1 MARRA
6 SAGAPAR
13 LALLLLAALVAGI
26 ACVAAAPAA
35 CPISP
40 NGTSTIC
47 VGCPRK
53 SCKFDDNCHLNKAGQ
68 ARKGICQDLGSG
80 LIVGPTDMCSGVQR
94 KHGKNAPAD
103 VGGPGKKKARC
114 NAKSVTKPGYTT
126 SGCQCVNKQGNNLN
140 KKGNPVKK
148 CKRCQQKEALRPNP
162 NVSPPPP
169 PNPNVSPPPP
179 PPGPNFLEDNVMS
192 MQYGAVEYTPS
203 SPNGNWTSL
212 CQIAAQARSVGYA
225 ADRPGSELGDST
237 IPNFAYLRD
246 LWEGEVDVPDI
257 GALYKNNQTT
267 YPTDFMNN
275 PASYMA
281 GTKYFD
287 AASQWYP
294 SLQQNGGSGANTD
307 FLSDYFFSAM
317 QTKLGLTDEGEV
329 DWSTALSGSKTI
341 SANQQILEKSSTYF
355 VATTHAMYYLQL
367 AEEAIAKNDTAG
379 AKNHFDSIAAVY
391 FGCGD
396 TNPVPLPVYTPDSVV
411 TTAPQV
417 PTQIPWTKDSDKEDG
432 DRGTVYSLYNLA
444 NKRASNY
451 GRCGSSQS
459 GSCATDVASKTAG
472 TVTVAD
478 LNLVV
483 ADALNYGT
491 SGPSA
496 AAVNNIRDSI
506 NTINAQ
512 AAQRYIARVSLDA
525 NVPGNGFG
533 GSTQRVKVASP
544 AASEDAAAGNGLIP
558 TACGGGLYYQA
569 FAGLAGGEGGDND
582 AGPAGAGEV
591 PAGILP
597 GATYT
602 KYSGTI
608 LAVKPTD
615 EDLESYNKAPSTFG
629 TSGGPLVNAQCG
641 TSANST
647 GTVGSNT
654 LMVGSVMNPVT
665 VKDDASAPYQ
675 LKGTAVTDP
684 VEAGEAGS
692 IAVTANEVT
701 AALRGQTEFVT
712 TVDFYKKKTPIGCI
726 GRDVRFSD
734 IEVTIDSSKKMV
746 YTFCDP
752 SGYKGASLA
761 TNTLATN
768 TQLYDVNMKATGS
781 AATAGSYFATVFGTG
796 TTNVPDTT
804 AAITVAQAKQMSRVW
819 DPVMAAQLTQG
830 GMCCDALYYGNEGVG
845 RPTIEGVG
853 PVSDYEPPLAGGDMA
868 AESPVGTMCP
878 MHGSGNGYSTSTVG
892 NVNQV
897 NPSETLLL
905 EGQAF
910 YVSLA
915 PSQYSLPL
923 TSTTAETQTA
933 NEAKQKQCA
942 THITSMMKM
951 SKAVAVESS
960 GTPPSFTG
968 TLSTGTPGKFGYDYS
983 AIDFPLWKVG
993 IGSADPVNQYIV
1005 PNGYC
1010 YANACFNDFAEVGT
1024 QPTFKGAEK
1033 LGELVQGPNMALV
1046 EADEA
1051 CGRANA
1057 ACAAP
1062 PATWNGAP
1070 AVMAACYGSNCT
1082 PEGILA
1088 TTGVIPVA

>member
-1 MARRA
+1 M
-6 SAGAPAR
+6 G
-13 LALLLLAALVAGI
+13 
-26 ACVAAAPAA
+26 
-35 CPISP
+35 
-40 NGTSTIC
+40 
-47 VGCPRK
+47 
-53 SCKFDDNCHLNKAGQ
+53 
-68 ARKGICQDLGSG
+68 
-80 LIVGPTDMCSGVQR
+80 
-94 KHGKNAPAD
+94 
-103 VGGPGKKKARC
+103 
-114 NAKSVTKPGYTT
+114 
-126 SGCQCVNKQGNNLN
+126 
-140 KKGNPVKK
+140 
-148 CKRCQQKEALRPNP
+148 
-162 NVSPPPP
+162 
-169 PNPNVSPPPP
+169 
-179 PPGPNFLEDNVMS
+179 
-192 MQYGAVEYTPS
+192 
-203 SPNGNWTSL
+203 
-212 CQIAAQARSVGYA
+212 
-225 ADRPGSELGDST
+225 
-237 IPNFAYLRD
+237 
-246 LWEGEVDVPDI
+246 
-257 GALYKNNQTT
+257 
-267 YPTDFMNN
+267 
-275 PASYMA
+275 
-281 GTKYFD
+281 
-287 AASQWYP
+287 
-294 SLQQNGGSGANTD
+294 
-307 FLSDYFFSAM
+307 
-317 QTKLGLTDEGEV
+317 
-329 DWSTALSGSKTI
+329 
-341 SANQQILEKSSTYF
+341 
-355 VATTHAMYYLQL
+355 
-367 AEEAIAKNDTAG
+367 
-379 AKNHFDSIAAVY
+379 
-391 FGCGD
+391 
-396 TNPVPLPVYTPDSVV
+396 PDSVV

-533 GSTQRVKVASP
+533 GSTQRVTVASP
-544 AASEDAAAGNGLIP
+544 AASEDSATGNGLIP

-675 LKGTAVTDP
+675 LKGTAVTGP

-712 TVDFYKKKTPIGCI
+712 TVDFFKKKTPIGCT
-726 GRDVRFSD
+726 GRDMRFSD
-734 IEVTIDSSKKMV
+734 IEETIDSSKKMV

-845 RPTIEGVG
+845 RPTIEGVC

-868 AESPVGTMCP
+868 AEPPVGTMCP

-1010 YANACFNDFAEVGT
+1010 YANACFNDIAEVGT
-1024 QPTFKGAEK
+1024 QSTFKGAEK
-1033 LGELVQGPNMALV
+1033 LGELVQGPIMALV
-1046 EADEA
+1046 EAGEA

-1070 AVMAACYGSNCT
+1070 AVMATCYGSDCT
-1082 PEGILA
+1082 TAGILA

>member
-1 MARRA
+1 M
-6 SAGAPAR
+6 G
-13 LALLLLAALVAGI
+13 
-26 ACVAAAPAA
+26 
-35 CPISP
+35 
-40 NGTSTIC
+40 
-47 VGCPRK
+47 
-53 SCKFDDNCHLNKAGQ
+53 
-68 ARKGICQDLGSG
+68 
-80 LIVGPTDMCSGVQR
+80 
-94 KHGKNAPAD
+94 
-103 VGGPGKKKARC
+103 
-114 NAKSVTKPGYTT
+114 
-126 SGCQCVNKQGNNLN
+126 
-140 KKGNPVKK
+140 
-148 CKRCQQKEALRPNP
+148 
-162 NVSPPPP
+162 
-169 PNPNVSPPPP
+169 PP

-203 SPNGNWTSL
+203 SPNGNWASL

-246 LWEGEVDVPDI
+246 LWDGKVDVPDI
-257 GALYKNNQTT
+257 GALYNNNQTT
-267 YPTDFMNN
+267 YATDFMNN

-294 SLQQNGGSGANTD
+294 SLQQNGGSGATAD
-307 FLSDYFFSAM
+307 FLTNYFFSAM
-317 QTKLGLTDEGEV
+317 QTKLGLTDKGAV

-444 NKRASNY
+444 NKRASNN

-483 ADALNYGT
+483 ADALKYGT

-512 AAQRYIARVSLDA
+512 AAQRYIARVSLHA

-533 GSTQRVKVASP
+533 GSTKRLAVASP
-544 AASEDAAAGNGLIP
+544 AASKDAAADSSDVNGLIP
-558 TACGGGLYYQA
+558 TACGGGLYYLA
-569 FAGLAGGEGGDND
+569 LAGKAGGEGGVNAAPSA
-582 AGPAGAGEV
+582 AGV

-597 GATYT
+597 GAAYT

-615 EDLESYNKAPSTFG
+615 EELEFYNKAPSTFG

-675 LKGTAVTDP
+675 LKGTTVTNSF
-684 VEAGEAGS
+684 ETAGAGS

-734 IEVTIDSSKKMV
+734 ITVTITGSKNMV

-933 NEAKQKQCA
+933 NEA
-942 THITSMMKM
+942 
-951 SKAVAVESS
+951 
-960 GTPPSFTG
+960 
-968 TLSTGTPGKFGYDYS
+968 
-983 AIDFPLWKVG
+983 
-993 IGSADPVNQYIV
+993 
-1005 PNGYC
+1005 
-1010 YANACFNDFAEVGT
+1010 
-1024 QPTFKGAEK
+1024 
-1033 LGELVQGPNMALV
+1033 
-1046 EADEA
+1046 
-1051 CGRANA
+1051 
-1057 ACAAP
+1057 
-1062 PATWNGAP
+1062 
-1070 AVMAACYGSNCT
+1070 
-1082 PEGILA
+1082 
-1088 TTGVIPVA
+1088 

>member
-1 MARRA
+1 M
-6 SAGAPAR
+6 G
-13 LALLLLAALVAGI
+13 
-26 ACVAAAPAA
+26 
-35 CPISP
+35 
-40 NGTSTIC
+40 
-47 VGCPRK
+47 
-53 SCKFDDNCHLNKAGQ
+53 
-68 ARKGICQDLGSG
+68 
-80 LIVGPTDMCSGVQR
+80 
-94 KHGKNAPAD
+94 
-103 VGGPGKKKARC
+103 
-114 NAKSVTKPGYTT
+114 
-126 SGCQCVNKQGNNLN
+126 
-140 KKGNPVKK
+140 
-148 CKRCQQKEALRPNP
+148 
-162 NVSPPPP
+162 
-169 PNPNVSPPPP
+169 
-179 PPGPNFLEDNVMS
+179 
-192 MQYGAVEYTPS
+192 
-203 SPNGNWTSL
+203 
-212 CQIAAQARSVGYA
+212 
-225 ADRPGSELGDST
+225 
-237 IPNFAYLRD
+237 
-246 LWEGEVDVPDI
+246 
-257 GALYKNNQTT
+257 
-267 YPTDFMNN
+267 
-275 PASYMA
+275 
-281 GTKYFD
+281 
-287 AASQWYP
+287 
-294 SLQQNGGSGANTD
+294 
-307 FLSDYFFSAM
+307 
-317 QTKLGLTDEGEV
+317 
-329 DWSTALSGSKTI
+329 
-341 SANQQILEKSSTYF
+341 
-355 VATTHAMYYLQL
+355 
-367 AEEAIAKNDTAG
+367 
-379 AKNHFDSIAAVY
+379 
-391 FGCGD
+391 
-396 TNPVPLPVYTPDSVV
+396 
-411 TTAPQV
+411 
-417 PTQIPWTKDSDKEDG
+417 
-432 DRGTVYSLYNLA
+432 
-444 NKRASNY
+444 
-451 GRCGSSQS
+451 
-459 GSCATDVASKTAG
+459 
-472 TVTVAD
+472 
-478 LNLVV
+478 
-483 ADALNYGT
+483 
-491 SGPSA
+491 
-496 AAVNNIRDSI
+496 
-506 NTINAQ
+506 
-512 AAQRYIARVSLDA
+512 
-525 NVPGNGFG
+525 
-533 GSTQRVKVASP
+533 
-544 AASEDAAAGNGLIP
+544 
-558 TACGGGLYYQA
+558 
-569 FAGLAGGEGGDND
+569 
-582 AGPAGAGEV
+582 
-591 PAGILP
+591 
-597 GATYT
+597 
-602 KYSGTI
+602 
-608 LAVKPTD
+608 
-615 EDLESYNKAPSTFG
+615 APSTFG

-675 LKGTAVTDP
+675 LKRTAVTDP

-734 IEVTIDSSKKMV
+734 ITVAIAGSKEMV

-752 SGYKGASLA
+752 SGYKGASNPDDSLA
-761 TNTLATN
+761 TNTN
-768 TQLYDVNMKATGS
+768 LYDSNMKTAGS
-781 AATAGSYFATVFGTG
+781 GGTAGSYFATVFGTG

-804 AAITVAQAKQMSRVW
+804 ADISEEQAKQMSRVW

-960 GTPPSFTG
+960 GTPPSFTA
-968 TLSTGTPGKFGYDYS
+968 TEETTGTPGKLGYDYS

-1024 QPTFKGAEK
+1024 QSTFKGAEK

-1046 EADEA
+1046 EAVEA

-1070 AVMAACYGSNCT
+1070 AVMATCYGSDCT
-1082 PEGILA
+1082 TAGILA

>member
-1 MARRA
+1 M
-6 SAGAPAR
+6 G
-13 LALLLLAALVAGI
+13 
-26 ACVAAAPAA
+26 
-35 CPISP
+35 
-40 NGTSTIC
+40 
-47 VGCPRK
+47 
-53 SCKFDDNCHLNKAGQ
+53 
-68 ARKGICQDLGSG
+68 
-80 LIVGPTDMCSGVQR
+80 
-94 KHGKNAPAD
+94 
-103 VGGPGKKKARC
+103 RC
-114 NAKSVTKPGYTT
+114 NAKSVTRTGFTS

-179 PPGPNFLEDNVMS
+179 PPPGPNFLEDNVMS

-225 ADRPGSELGDST
+225 ADRPNSEAGSDST

-246 LWEGEVDVPDI
+246 LWDGKVDVPDI

-267 YPTDFMNN
+267 YPTDFMNK

-294 SLQQNGGSGANTD
+294 SLQQNGGSGATAD
-307 FLSDYFFSAM
+307 FLTDYFFSAM
-317 QTKLGLTDEGEV
+317 QTKLGLTDKGAV

-396 TNPVPLPVYTPDSVV
+396 TNPVPLPIYTPDSVV

-417 PTQIPWTKDSDKEDG
+417 PTQITWTKDSAQKSG
-432 DRGTVYSLYNLA
+432 DRGTVYFLYNLA

-459 GSCATDVASKTAG
+459 GSCTTAKDAKTTSG

-496 AAVNNIRDSI
+496 AAVNNIRD
-506 NTINAQ
+506 
-512 AAQRYIARVSLDA
+512 
-525 NVPGNGFG
+525 
-533 GSTQRVKVASP
+533 
-544 AASEDAAAGNGLIP
+544 
-558 TACGGGLYYQA
+558 
-569 FAGLAGGEGGDND
+569 
-582 AGPAGAGEV
+582 
-591 PAGILP
+591 
-597 GATYT
+597 
-602 KYSGTI
+602 
-608 LAVKPTD
+608 
-615 EDLESYNKAPSTFG
+615 
-629 TSGGPLVNAQCG
+629 
-641 TSANST
+641 
-647 GTVGSNT
+647 
-654 LMVGSVMNPVT
+654 
-665 VKDDASAPYQ
+665 
-675 LKGTAVTDP
+675 
-684 VEAGEAGS
+684 
-692 IAVTANEVT
+692 
-701 AALRGQTEFVT
+701 
-712 TVDFYKKKTPIGCI
+712 
-726 GRDVRFSD
+726 VRFSD
-734 IEVTIDSSKKMV
+734 ITVTIDGGEQMV

-752 SGYKGASLA
+752 SGYKGASNPDASLA
-761 TNTLATN
+761 TNTA
-768 TQLYDVNMKATGS
+768 LYDSNMKADGVQ
-781 AATAGSYFATVFGTG
+781 APEGSYFATVFGTG
-796 TTNVPDTT
+796 DGTGTEPNQSTDITT
-804 AAITVAQAKQMSRVW
+804 AQAAAMSRVW
-819 DPVMAAQLTQG
+819 DPVMAVQLTRG
-830 GMCCDALYYGNEGVG
+830 GMCCDALYYGDAGVG
-845 RPTIEGVG
+845 RPTIAEVG
-853 PVSDYEPPLAGGDMA
+853 SVSEFEPPLAGGVMA

-897 NPSETLLL
+897 NPKETLLL

-923 TSTTAETQTA
+923 TSTTDETQTA
-933 NEAKQKQCA
+933 NEAKQKQSA
-942 THITSMMKM
+942 TQITSMMKM
-951 SKAVAVESS
+951 NKKEKVASDGTAPTFGATVAES
-960 GTPPSFTG
+960 TA
-968 TLSTGTPGKFGYDYS
+968 GTPGKFGYSYS

-993 IGSADPVNQYIV
+993 IGSTDPVNQYIV

-1024 QPTFKGAEK
+1024 QPTFKGAEE

-1070 AVMAACYGSNCT
+1070 AVMATCYGSDCT
-1082 PEGILA
+1082 TAGILA

>member
-1 MARRA
+1 M
-6 SAGAPAR
+6 G
-13 LALLLLAALVAGI
+13 
-26 ACVAAAPAA
+26 
-35 CPISP
+35 
-40 NGTSTIC
+40 
-47 VGCPRK
+47 
-53 SCKFDDNCHLNKAGQ
+53 
-68 ARKGICQDLGSG
+68 
-80 LIVGPTDMCSGVQR
+80 
-94 KHGKNAPAD
+94 
-103 VGGPGKKKARC
+103 
-114 NAKSVTKPGYTT
+114 
-126 SGCQCVNKQGNNLN
+126 
-140 KKGNPVKK
+140 
-148 CKRCQQKEALRPNP
+148 
-162 NVSPPPP
+162 
-169 PNPNVSPPPP
+169 
-179 PPGPNFLEDNVMS
+179 
-192 MQYGAVEYTPS
+192 
-203 SPNGNWTSL
+203 
-212 CQIAAQARSVGYA
+212 
-225 ADRPGSELGDST
+225 
-237 IPNFAYLRD
+237 
-246 LWEGEVDVPDI
+246 
-257 GALYKNNQTT
+257 
-267 YPTDFMNN
+267 
-275 PASYMA
+275 
-281 GTKYFD
+281 
-287 AASQWYP
+287 
-294 SLQQNGGSGANTD
+294 
-307 FLSDYFFSAM
+307 
-317 QTKLGLTDEGEV
+317 
-329 DWSTALSGSKTI
+329 
-341 SANQQILEKSSTYF
+341 
-355 VATTHAMYYLQL
+355 
-367 AEEAIAKNDTAG
+367 
-379 AKNHFDSIAAVY
+379 
-391 FGCGD
+391 
-396 TNPVPLPVYTPDSVV
+396 
-411 TTAPQV
+411 
-417 PTQIPWTKDSDKEDG
+417 
-432 DRGTVYSLYNLA
+432 
-444 NKRASNY
+444 
-451 GRCGSSQS
+451 
-459 GSCATDVASKTAG
+459 
-472 TVTVAD
+472 
-478 LNLVV
+478 
-483 ADALNYGT
+483 
-491 SGPSA
+491 
-496 AAVNNIRDSI
+496 
-506 NTINAQ
+506 NAQ

-533 GSTQRVKVASP
+533 GSTQRVTVASP
-544 AASEDAAAGNGLIP
+544 AASEDSATGNGLIP

-582 AGPAGAGEV
+582 AGPANAGEV

-608 LAVKPTD
+608 LAVTPTAEVLAD
-615 EDLESYNKAPSTFG
+615 YDVAPSTFG

-654 LMVGSVMNPVT
+654 PMVGSVMNEVT
-665 VKDDASAPYQ
+665 VAAAASAPYK
-675 LKGTAVTDP
+675 LEGVAVDGP
-684 VEAGEAGS
+684 AAL
-692 IAVTANEVT
+692 AVTAGDVT
-701 AALRGQTEFVT
+701 AALRGQTVFDNSA
-712 TVDFYKKKTPIGCI
+712 DFYKKKTPIGCI

-734 IEVTIDSSKKMV
+734 ITVDIAGGKKMV

-752 SGYKGASLA
+752 SGYKGAANPDDSLA
-761 TNTLATN
+761 TNTN
-768 TQLYDVNMKATGS
+768 LYNSNMKTATPSGGS
-781 AATAGSYFATVFGTG
+781 AVPAPAGSYFATVFGTG
-796 TTNVPDTT
+796 TSAAVPDET
-804 AAITVAQAKQMSRVW
+804 AVITEVQAAEMSRVW

-830 GMCCDALYYGNEGVG
+830 GMCCDALYYGEAGVG
-845 RPTIEGVG
+845 RPTIAGVG

-951 SKAVAVESS
+951 SKAVAVASS
-960 GTPPSFTG
+960 GTAPVFTSG
-968 TLSTGTPGKFGYDYS
+968 SESSGTPGKFGYDYS

-1024 QPTFKGAEK
+1024 QSTFKGAEK

-1046 EADEA
+1046 EAGEA

-1070 AVMAACYGSNCT
+1070 AVMATCYGSNCT

>member
-1 MARRA
+1 
-6 SAGAPAR
+6 
-13 LALLLLAALVAGI
+13 
-26 ACVAAAPAA
+26 
-35 CPISP
+35 
-40 NGTSTIC
+40 
-47 VGCPRK
+47 
-53 SCKFDDNCHLNKAGQ
+53 
-68 ARKGICQDLGSG
+68 
-80 LIVGPTDMCSGVQR
+80 
-94 KHGKNAPAD
+94 
-103 VGGPGKKKARC
+103 
-114 NAKSVTKPGYTT
+114 
-126 SGCQCVNKQGNNLN
+126 
-140 KKGNPVKK
+140 
-148 CKRCQQKEALRPNP
+148 
-162 NVSPPPP
+162 
-169 PNPNVSPPPP
+169 
-179 PPGPNFLEDNVMS
+179 MS

-294 SLQQNGGSGANTD
+294 SLQQDGGSGANTD
-307 FLSDYFFSAM
+307 FLSDYFFSGM

-396 TNPVPLPVYTPDSVV
+396 TNPVPLPIYTPDSVV

-459 GSCATDVASKTAG
+459 GSCTTAKDAKTTSG

-569 FAGLAGGEGGDND
+569 FAGKLGGAGGDND
-582 AGPAGAGEV
+582 PPANAGEAPAGV
-591 PAGILP
+591 LP
-597 GATYT
+597 GGEYT
-602 KYSGTI
+602 EYSGTI
-608 LAVKPTD
+608 LAVTPTPKTD
-615 EDLESYNKAPSTFG
+615 DAYDVDPSASPPPFG

-654 LMVGSVMNPVT
+654 LMVGSVMNEVT
-665 VKDDASAPYQ
+665 VADAASAPYT
-675 LKGTAVTDP
+675 LEGVAVDGP
-684 VEAGEAGS
+684 AGAAGAGAL
-692 IAVTANEVT
+692 AVTADDVT
-701 AALRGQTEFVT
+701 AALRGQIEFVSSA
-712 TVDFYKKKTPIGCI
+712 DYKKKTPIGCI

-734 IEVTIDSSKKMV
+734 ITVTIDGGEQMV

-752 SGYKGASLA
+752 SGYKGASNPDASLA
-761 TNTLATN
+761 TNTA
-768 TQLYDVNMKATGS
+768 LYDSNMKADGVQ
-781 AATAGSYFATVFGTG
+781 APEGSYFATVFGTG
-796 TTNVPDTT
+796 DGTGTEPNQSTDITT
-804 AAITVAQAKQMSRVW
+804 AQAAAMSRVW
-819 DPVMAAQLTQG
+819 DPVMAAQLTRG
-830 GMCCDALYYGNEGVG
+830 GMCCDALYYGDAGVG
-845 RPTIEGVG
+845 RPTIAEVG
-853 PVSDYEPPLAGGDMA
+853 SVSEFEPPLAGGVMA

-897 NPSETLLL
+897 NPKETLLL

-923 TSTTAETQTA
+923 TSTTDETQTA

-942 THITSMMKM
+942 TQITSMMKM
-951 SKAVAVESS
+951 NKKEKVASDGTAPTFGATVAES
-960 GTPPSFTG
+960 TA
-968 TLSTGTPGKFGYDYS
+968 GTPGKFGYSYS

-993 IGSADPVNQYIV
+993 IGSTDPVNQYIV

>member
-1 MARRA
+1 M
-6 SAGAPAR
+6 G
-13 LALLLLAALVAGI
+13 
-26 ACVAAAPAA
+26 
-35 CPISP
+35 
-40 NGTSTIC
+40 
-47 VGCPRK
+47 
-53 SCKFDDNCHLNKAGQ
+53 
-68 ARKGICQDLGSG
+68 
-80 LIVGPTDMCSGVQR
+80 
-94 KHGKNAPAD
+94 
-103 VGGPGKKKARC
+103 
-114 NAKSVTKPGYTT
+114 
-126 SGCQCVNKQGNNLN
+126 
-140 KKGNPVKK
+140 
-148 CKRCQQKEALRPNP
+148 
-162 NVSPPPP
+162 
-169 PNPNVSPPPP
+169 
-179 PPGPNFLEDNVMS
+179 
-192 MQYGAVEYTPS
+192 
-203 SPNGNWTSL
+203 
-212 CQIAAQARSVGYA
+212 
-225 ADRPGSELGDST
+225 
-237 IPNFAYLRD
+237 
-246 LWEGEVDVPDI
+246 
-257 GALYKNNQTT
+257 
-267 YPTDFMNN
+267 
-275 PASYMA
+275 
-281 GTKYFD
+281 
-287 AASQWYP
+287 
-294 SLQQNGGSGANTD
+294 
-307 FLSDYFFSAM
+307 LSDYFFSGM

-396 TNPVPLPVYTPDSVV
+396 TNPVPLPIYTPDSVV

-417 PTQIPWTKDSDKEDG
+417 PTQITWTKDSAQKNG

-459 GSCATDVASKTAG
+459 GSCTTAKDAKTTSG

-533 GSTQRVKVASP
+533 GSTQRVTVASP
-544 AASEDAAAGNGLIP
+544 AASEDSATGRGLIP

-582 AGPAGAGEV
+582 AGPANAGEV

-608 LAVKPTD
+608 LAVTPTAEVLAKYD
-615 EDLESYNKAPSTFG
+615 EAPSTFG

-654 LMVGSVMNPVT
+654 LMVGSVMNEVT
-665 VKDDASAPYQ
+665 VAAAASAPYK
-675 LKGTAVTDP
+675 LEGVAVDGP
-684 VEAGEAGS
+684 AAL
-692 IAVTANEVT
+692 AVTAGDVT
-701 AALRGQTEFVT
+701 AALRGQIEFVSSA
-712 TVDFYKKKTPIGCI
+712 DYKKKTPIGCI

-734 IEVTIDSSKKMV
+734 ITVTIDGGEQMV

-752 SGYKGASLA
+752 SGYKGASNPDASLA
-761 TNTLATN
+761 TNTA
-768 TQLYDVNMKATGS
+768 LYDSNMKADGVQ
-781 AATAGSYFATVFGTG
+781 APEGSYFATVFGTG
-796 TTNVPDTT
+796 DGTGTEPNQSTDITT
-804 AAITVAQAKQMSRVW
+804 AQAAAMSRVW
-819 DPVMAAQLTQG
+819 DPVMAAQLTRG
-830 GMCCDALYYGNEGVG
+830 GMCCDALYYGDAGVG
-845 RPTIEGVG
+845 RPTIAEVG
-853 PVSDYEPPLAGGDMA
+853 SVSEFEPPLAGGVMA

-897 NPSETLLL
+897 NPKETLLL

-915 PSQYSLPL
+915 HPSTACPSLLPL
-923 TSTTAETQTA
+923 MRRKRQT
-933 NEAKQKQCA
+933 KL
-942 THITSMMKM
+942 SR
-951 SKAVAVESS
+951 SS
-960 GTPPSFTG
+960 ARRKSHP
-968 TLSTGTPGKFGYDYS
+968 
-983 AIDFPLWKVG
+983 
-993 IGSADPVNQYIV
+993 
-1005 PNGYC
+1005 
-1010 YANACFNDFAEVGT
+1010 
-1024 QPTFKGAEK
+1024 
-1033 LGELVQGPNMALV
+1033 
-1046 EADEA
+1046 
-1051 CGRANA
+1051 
-1057 ACAAP
+1057 
-1062 PATWNGAP
+1062 
-1070 AVMAACYGSNCT
+1070 
-1082 PEGILA
+1082 
-1088 TTGVIPVA
+1088 

>member
-1 MARRA
+1 M
-6 SAGAPAR
+6 G
-13 LALLLLAALVAGI
+13 
-26 ACVAAAPAA
+26 
-35 CPISP
+35 
-40 NGTSTIC
+40 
-47 VGCPRK
+47 
-53 SCKFDDNCHLNKAGQ
+53 
-68 ARKGICQDLGSG
+68 
-80 LIVGPTDMCSGVQR
+80 
-94 KHGKNAPAD
+94 
-103 VGGPGKKKARC
+103 
-114 NAKSVTKPGYTT
+114 
-126 SGCQCVNKQGNNLN
+126 
-140 KKGNPVKK
+140 
-148 CKRCQQKEALRPNP
+148 
-162 NVSPPPP
+162 
-169 PNPNVSPPPP
+169 PP

-203 SPNGNWTSL
+203 SPNGNWASL

-317 QTKLGLTDEGEV
+317 QTKLGLTAEGEV

-496 AAVNNIRDSI
+496 AAVNNIRD
-506 NTINAQ
+506 
-512 AAQRYIARVSLDA
+512 
-525 NVPGNGFG
+525 
-533 GSTQRVKVASP
+533 
-544 AASEDAAAGNGLIP
+544 
-558 TACGGGLYYQA
+558 
-569 FAGLAGGEGGDND
+569 
-582 AGPAGAGEV
+582 
-591 PAGILP
+591 
-597 GATYT
+597 
-602 KYSGTI
+602 
-608 LAVKPTD
+608 
-615 EDLESYNKAPSTFG
+615 
-629 TSGGPLVNAQCG
+629 
-641 TSANST
+641 
-647 GTVGSNT
+647 
-654 LMVGSVMNPVT
+654 
-665 VKDDASAPYQ
+665 
-675 LKGTAVTDP
+675 
-684 VEAGEAGS
+684 
-692 IAVTANEVT
+692 
-701 AALRGQTEFVT
+701 
-712 TVDFYKKKTPIGCI
+712 
-726 GRDVRFSD
+726 VRFSD
-734 IEVTIDSSKKMV
+734 ITVTIDGGEQMV

-752 SGYKGASLA
+752 SGYKGASNPDASLA
-761 TNTLATN
+761 TNTA
-768 TQLYDVNMKATGS
+768 LYDSNMKADGVQ
-781 AATAGSYFATVFGTG
+781 APEGSYFATVFGTG
-796 TTNVPDTT
+796 DGTGPNQSTDITT
-804 AAITVAQAKQMSRVW
+804 AQAAAMSRVW
-819 DPVMAAQLTQG
+819 DPVMAAQLTRG
-830 GMCCDALYYGNEGVG
+830 GMCCDALYYGDAGVG
-845 RPTIEGVG
+845 RPTIAEVG
-853 PVSDYEPPLAGGDMA
+853 SVSEFEPPLAGGDMA

-897 NPSETLLL
+897 NPKETLLP

-923 TSTTAETQTA
+923 TSTTDETQTA

-942 THITSMMKM
+942 TQITSMMKM
-951 SKAVAVESS
+951 NKKEKVASDGTAPTFGATVAES
-960 GTPPSFTG
+960 TA
-968 TLSTGTPGKFGYDYS
+968 GTPGKFGYSYS

-993 IGSADPVNQYIV
+993 IGSTDPVNQYIV

-1070 AVMAACYGSNCT
+1070 AVMATCYGSDCT
-1082 PEGILA
+1082 TAGILA

>member
-1 MARRA
+1 M
-6 SAGAPAR
+6 G
-13 LALLLLAALVAGI
+13 
-26 ACVAAAPAA
+26 
-35 CPISP
+35 
-40 NGTSTIC
+40 
-47 VGCPRK
+47 
-53 SCKFDDNCHLNKAGQ
+53 
-68 ARKGICQDLGSG
+68 
-80 LIVGPTDMCSGVQR
+80 
-94 KHGKNAPAD
+94 
-103 VGGPGKKKARC
+103 
-114 NAKSVTKPGYTT
+114 
-126 SGCQCVNKQGNNLN
+126 
-140 KKGNPVKK
+140 
-148 CKRCQQKEALRPNP
+148 
-162 NVSPPPP
+162 
-169 PNPNVSPPPP
+169 
-179 PPGPNFLEDNVMS
+179 
-192 MQYGAVEYTPS
+192 
-203 SPNGNWTSL
+203 
-212 CQIAAQARSVGYA
+212 
-225 ADRPGSELGDST
+225 
-237 IPNFAYLRD
+237 
-246 LWEGEVDVPDI
+246 
-257 GALYKNNQTT
+257 
-267 YPTDFMNN
+267 
-275 PASYMA
+275 
-281 GTKYFD
+281 
-287 AASQWYP
+287 
-294 SLQQNGGSGANTD
+294 
-307 FLSDYFFSAM
+307 
-317 QTKLGLTDEGEV
+317 
-329 DWSTALSGSKTI
+329 
-341 SANQQILEKSSTYF
+341 
-355 VATTHAMYYLQL
+355 
-367 AEEAIAKNDTAG
+367 
-379 AKNHFDSIAAVY
+379 
-391 FGCGD
+391 
-396 TNPVPLPVYTPDSVV
+396 
-411 TTAPQV
+411 
-417 PTQIPWTKDSDKEDG
+417 
-432 DRGTVYSLYNLA
+432 
-444 NKRASNY
+444 
-451 GRCGSSQS
+451 
-459 GSCATDVASKTAG
+459 TAG

-533 GSTQRVKVASP
+533 GSTQRVTVASP
-544 AASEDAAAGNGLIP
+544 AASEDSATGRGLIP

-582 AGPAGAGEV
+582 AGPANAGEV

-608 LAVKPTD
+608 LAVTPTAEVLAKYD
-615 EDLESYNKAPSTFG
+615 EAPSTFG

-654 LMVGSVMNPVT
+654 LMVGSVMNEVT
-665 VKDDASAPYQ
+665 VAAAASAPYK
-675 LKGTAVTDP
+675 LEGVAVDGP
-684 VEAGEAGS
+684 AAL
-692 IAVTANEVT
+692 AVTAGDVT
-701 AALRGQTEFVT
+701 AALRGQTVFDNSA
-712 TVDFYKKKTPIGCI
+712 DFYKKKTPIGCI

-734 IEVTIDSSKKMV
+734 ITVDIAGGKKMV

-752 SGYKGASLA
+752 SGYKGAANPDDSLA
-761 TNTLATN
+761 TNTN
-768 TQLYDVNMKATGS
+768 LYNSNMKTATPSGGS
-781 AATAGSYFATVFGTG
+781 AVPAPAGSYFATVFGTG
-796 TTNVPDTT
+796 TSAAVPDET
-804 AAITVAQAKQMSRVW
+804 AVITEVQAAEMSRVW

-830 GMCCDALYYGNEGVG
+830 GMCCDALYYGEAGVG
-845 RPTIEGVG
+845 RPTIAGVG
-853 PVSDYEPPLAGGDMA
+853 PVSEFEPPLAGGVMA
-868 AESPVGTMCP
+868 AESSVGTMCP

-923 TSTTAETQTA
+923 TSTTDETQTA

-951 SKAVAVESS
+951 SKEAIVAS
-960 GTPPSFTG
+960 TG
-968 TLSTGTPGKFGYDYS
+968 TAPTFADTSPFGTAGTPGKFGYSYS

-993 IGSADPVNQYIV
+993 IGSTDPVNQYIV

-1046 EADEA
+1046 EAGEA

-1070 AVMAACYGSNCT
+1070 AVMAACYGSDCT
-1082 PEGILA
+1082 TAGILA